1 MHVTCGPVL
10 QVGCGVGNT
19 AYPLLELNPSS
30 QVYACDFAPEAVE
43 LVKSNPEYKSDRIHA
58 FVADIT
64 SDKLSAEV
72 KAPVDFCTMIFV
84 LSAIAP
90 AKMPAVRL
98 SMQPLY
104 TIIAKVTASDLL
116 CDKQQ

>member
-1 MHVTCGPVL
+1 MTHCASSSVAVTSVENSMTGRLWC

-19 AYPLLELNPSS
+19 AYPLLKLNPTST
-30 QVYACDFAPEAVE
+30 VFACDFAPEAVQ
-43 LVKSNPEYKSDRIHA
+43 LVKANPEYASNRIHA

-64 SDKLSAEV
+64 CSNLAAHVHQQVE
-72 KAPVDFCTMIFV
+72 FCTMVFV

-98 SMQPLY
+98 
-104 TIIAKVTASDLL
+104 VL
-116 CDKQQ
+116 CNVL